1 VFFGRWYNL
10 YEEGIGE
17 LTFSRFLKYA
27 FGIMLFERLAFDKA
41 SPPAF
46 SKKEDARKFYQNIE
60 KTLLGIWDSMFPK
73 STKSKEGTID
83 GMLVFKAQQERRKA
97 KNG

>member
-17 LTFSRFLKYA
+17 LTFLRFLKYA
-27 FGIMLFERLAFDKA
+27 HGIMLFESSAFDKV

-46 SKKEDARKFYQNIE
+46 GKKEDGRRFYENIE
-60 KTLLGIWDSMFPK
+60 KKLLGIWDSMFPK
-73 STKSKEGTID
+73 SGKSKEEIKA
-83 GMLVFKAQQERRKA
+83 GMLVFKAGQEKRKA